1 MENPTPKLVEK
12 YERNGWPALK
22 LKDLKPPTN
31 LNLSI
36 LTSIERIRSHS
47 LSSRGYIACIKD
59 GETLSDVFTMPA
71 SGGWLSRFTTERSLV
86 AYWDDEIPQWSPDG
100 NWLAFKLKGHVHIIP
115 YDGGLPKKITNFTTL
130 ANRPCWMPDSNGLI
144 VKVERDEIDQLV
156 LTDRDGSWP
165 RALTTDSIG
174 DHWDPQPSPDGQFI
188 VYTLRRFDDLN
199 RKDTMLLS
207 IASGQQETLYGKPS
221 IRSSSPKWSPDGQWI
236 SFIAQEGQYEEL
248 YMIKPNGEGLHQ
260 LTKNGMDVMQ
270 YEWSPSGE
278 QMLVVVNRGGSME
291 LMLLEMKSGSLSVL
305 RAETGVHSNPNWAA
319 DESYITFEFESS
331 VIPPDLYRMDL
342 KTRQVTQLTFSASS
356 TLLKNEFVHPE
367 VIYYKSFDGV
377 EIPSFLYKPARSNG
391 AAILYPHGGPK
402 AQYLHEWDEVAQY
415 FTAKG
420 YTYIAPNFRGSTGY
434 GKDFERANYEDWGI
448 GDTKDCLYGA
458 KYLQTLNGIK
468 PDRIG
473 IAGGSY
479 GGYMTINA
487 LARDHE
493 YLFACGV
500 AKYGDSNLISSWA
513 QCEKDLRLYSEIFMG
528 HPSKNKENYLKGSP
542 IYDVSSIQ
550 KPILI
555 LHGLLDT
562 VVPPEASEELVELL
576 RREGKTFEYK
586 TYDDEP
592 HGFLR
597 RENRIDVY
605 ERMEMFLDWYLLV
618 G

>member
-1 MENPTPKLVEK
+1 
-12 YERNGWPALK
+12 
-22 LKDLKPPTN
+22 
-31 LNLSI
+31 
-36 LTSIERIRSHS
+36 
-47 LSSRGYIACIKD
+47 
-59 GETLSDVFTMPA
+59 
-71 SGGWLSRFTTERSLV
+71 
-86 AYWDDEIPQWSPDG
+86 
-100 NWLAFKLKGHVHIIP
+100 
-115 YDGGLPKKITNFTTL
+115 
-130 ANRPCWMPDSNGLI
+130 
-144 VKVERDEIDQLV
+144 
-156 LTDRDGSWP
+156 
-165 RALTTDSIG
+165 
-174 DHWDPQPSPDGQFI
+174 
-188 VYTLRRFDDLN
+188 
-199 RKDTMLLS
+199 
-207 IASGQQETLYGKPS
+207 
-221 IRSSSPKWSPDGQWI
+221 
-236 SFIAQEGQYEEL
+236 
-248 YMIKPNGEGLHQ
+248 
-260 LTKNGMDVMQ
+260 
-270 YEWSPSGE
+270 
-278 QMLVVVNRGGSME
+278 
-291 LMLLEMKSGSLSVL
+291 
-305 RAETGVHSNPNWAA
+305 
-319 DESYITFEFESS
+319 
-331 VIPPDLYRMDL
+331 MDL
-342 KTRQVTQLTFSASS
+342 KTRQVSQLTFSASS
-356 TLLKNEFVHPE
+356 TLLKNEFVYPE

-542 IYDVSSIQ
+542 IYEVSSIQ